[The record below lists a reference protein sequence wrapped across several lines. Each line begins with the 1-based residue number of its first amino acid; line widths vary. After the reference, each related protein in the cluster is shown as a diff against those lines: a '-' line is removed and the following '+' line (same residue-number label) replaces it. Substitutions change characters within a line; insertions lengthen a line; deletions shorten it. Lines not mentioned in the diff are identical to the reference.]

1 MGDSGRKAC
10 LSQARRGNRDRKG
23 RMMGMEATEDHR
35 EASDKEIRRNGFG
48 VWICNRAEKIKQ
60 AGVKNDVGALSPEIS
75 AAS

>member
-1 MGDSGRKAC
+1 
-10 LSQARRGNRDRKG
+10 
-23 RMMGMEATEDHR
+23 MEATEDHR